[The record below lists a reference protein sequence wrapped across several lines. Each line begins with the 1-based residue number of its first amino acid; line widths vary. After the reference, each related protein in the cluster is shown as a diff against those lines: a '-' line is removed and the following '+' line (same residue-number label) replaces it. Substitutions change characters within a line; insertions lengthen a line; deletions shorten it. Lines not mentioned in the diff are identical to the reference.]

1 MALTPLVALPPP
13 HAGAAAATPRRQL
26 TVAAA
31 SQNQVA
37 NGKELSGSDVLMALA
52 RAKKLKER
60 ERERGAAPRRKDND
74 AVTAAA
80 NQPAS
85 HIKPLFINPQW
96 THQLHQL
103 ETRLYHLP
111 HA

>member
-1 MALTPLVALPPP
+1 MSLTPLVALSPP
-13 HAGAAAATPRRQL
+13 HAGAAATPRRQL

-60 ERERGAAPRRKDND
+60 KRERGAAPRRKDND
-74 AVTAAA
+74 AAA

-103 ETRLYHLP
+103 ETRLHHLP